1 MKSGSQGRCAHLP
14 PAPLAV
20 LGALNDPR
28 QIQQLDLG
36 APVAHHTR
44 DAGERGE
51 LVRCH
56 LRMETVDSGH

>member
-1 MKSGSQGRCAHLP
+1 MESGDRGRCVHLP

-20 LGALNDPR
+20 LGALDDPR

-36 APVAHHTR
+36 AAVAHHTG

-51 LVRCH
+51 LI
-56 LRMETVDSGH
+56 